1 MAEDGSVVKGLL
13 AGAIG
18 GLLATAAMDAVQKI
32 ALEGTRKA
40 EDLRGGDHS
49 LTEQQEGQLGNYEKA
64 HAETVATLS
73 QSAGRGTPSPSQQK
87 VAAPAT
93 HYLFGA
99 LCGGVYGAIAEYWRP
114 VTFGYGTAFGAS
126 LFLGASETVLPA
138 LDLLPT
144 PGDTP
149 PLLHA
154 GGLAA
159 HAVYG
164 ASTEGIRRLVRGW
177 L

>member
-1 MAEDGSVVKGLL
+1 MERL
-13 AGAIG
+13 AQ
-18 GLLATAAMDAVQKI
+18 ATGV
-32 ALEGTRKA
+32 G
-40 EDLRGGDHS
+40 S
-49 LTEQQEGQLGNYEKA
+49 LTPGQK
-64 HAETVATLS
+64 
-73 QSAGRGTPSPSQQK
+73 K

-99 LCGGVYGAIAEYWRP
+99 LCGGAYGVLAEYWKP
-114 VTFGYGTAFGAS
+114 ASFGFGTAFGVS
-126 LFLGASETVLPA
+126 LFLGASEAVLPS
-138 LDLLPT
+138 LELLPG
-144 PGDTP
+144 PQDTP

-164 ASTEGIRRLVRGW
+164 ASTEGLRRVLRRS